1 MIRKRRFI
9 LIIMSLLLSGNA
21 CNAQYYSPED
31 VELRKEIGQMLM
43 IGFRGTEVTTGNTI
57 CRDISEYNI
66 GGVILFEYDA
76 PSQSRPRNITN
87 LLQGQKLCRG
97 LQKLAN
103 GNLLIAI
110 DQEGG
115 KVNRLK
121 SKYGFPEFVSAKTM
135 GIENNSPYTRECAN
149 LTAKTLKSIG
159 INLNFAPCV
168 DLDVNPNC
176 PVIGKLGRSF
186 SANPMIVIKHA
197 RLWIEEHNK
206 LKVISSL
213 KHFPGHGSSQTDT
226 HLGIADVS
234 NSWTETE
241 LIPYQALIDSQMVD
255 MIMTSH
261 VFNAQL
267 DSVYPATL
275 SKKILTDLLR
285 NKMGYNG
292 VIVTDDLAMG
302 AMTKHYS
309 LEDMLELAILAGA
322 DILCLSNNGTT
333 YDPDIAPK
341 AVQIIYN
348 KVIDGKISRERIH
361 QSYVRIQKLKNK
373 IQ

>member
-1 MIRKRRFI
+1 
-9 LIIMSLLLSGNA
+9 
-21 CNAQYYSPED
+21 
-31 VELRKEIGQMLM
+31 
-43 IGFRGTEVTTGNTI
+43 
-57 CRDISEYNI
+57 
-66 GGVILFEYDA
+66 
-76 PSQSRPRNITN
+76 
-87 LLQGQKLCRG
+87 
-97 LQKLAN
+97 
-103 GNLLIAI
+103 
-110 DQEGG
+110 
-115 KVNRLK
+115 
-121 SKYGFPEFVSAKTM
+121 
-135 GIENNSPYTRECAN
+135 
-149 LTAKTLKSIG
+149 
-159 INLNFAPCV
+159 
-168 DLDVNPNC
+168 
-176 PVIGKLGRSF
+176 
-186 SANPMIVIKHA
+186 
-197 RLWIEEHNK
+197 
-206 LKVISSL
+206 
-213 KHFPGHGSSQTDT
+213 
-226 HLGIADVS
+226 
-234 NSWTETE
+234 
-241 LIPYQALIDSQMVD
+241 
-255 MIMTSH
+255 MTSH

>member
-1 MIRKRRFI
+1 MTKRTFI
-9 LIIMSLLLSGNA
+9 LIIITLLLSGNA

-31 VELRKEIGQMLM
+31 IELRQEIGQMLM
-43 IGFRGTEVTTGNTI
+43 VGFRGTEATTGNTI
-57 CRDISEYNI
+57 YRDITEYNI

-76 PSQSRPRNITN
+76 PSQSRPRNIN
-87 LLQGQKLCRG
+87 SRLQLQKLCRG
-97 LQKLAN
+97 LQQIAD

-121 SKYGFPEFVSAKTM
+121 SQYGFPNFISAKAM
-135 GIENNSPYTRECAN
+135 GVENDPDTTRFYSN
-149 LTAKTLKSIG
+149 QTAKILKSMG

-168 DLDVNPNC
+168 DIDANPNC
-176 PVIGKLGRSF
+176 PVIGKLERSF
-186 SANPMIVIKHA
+186 SDNPMMVVKHA
-197 RLWIEEHNK
+197 MMWIEEHDKHNI
-206 LKVISSL
+206 ISSL

-234 NSWTETE
+234 TSWTADE

-255 MIMTSH
+255 VIMTSH
-261 VFNAQL
+261 VFNSQL

-275 SKKILTDLLR
+275 SSKIVTDLLR

-302 AMTKHYS
+302 AMADHYS
-309 LEDMLELAILAGA
+309 LEDILELAILAGA

-333 YDPDIAPK
+333 YDPHIAPK
-341 AVQIIYN
+341 AVEIIYN

-361 QSYVRIQKLKNK
+361 QSYVRIQQLKNK
-373 IQ
+373 IR

>member
-1 MIRKRRFI
+1 MTKRRFI
-9 LIIMSLLLSGNA
+9 LIIMTLLLSGNA

-97 LQKLAN
+97 LQKLAK

-121 SKYGFPEFVSAKTM
+121 SKYGFPEFVSAKEL
-135 GIENNSPYTRECAN
+135 GSENSSPYTRLHAN
-149 LTAKTLKSIG
+149 QTAKTLKAMG

-197 RLWIEEHNK
+197 RLWIDEHNK
-206 LKVISSL
+206 LNVISSL

-234 NSWTETE
+234 NTWTADE

-285 NKMGYNG
+285 NKMGYDG